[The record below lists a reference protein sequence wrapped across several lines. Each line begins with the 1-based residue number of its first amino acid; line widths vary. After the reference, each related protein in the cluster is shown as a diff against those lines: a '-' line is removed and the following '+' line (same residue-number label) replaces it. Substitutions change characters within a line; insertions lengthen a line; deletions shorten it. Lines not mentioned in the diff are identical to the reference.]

1 MAAAAA
7 IQWHANRISLDMQ
20 GYTRD
25 SIARMNENQVHE
37 LLIQDGLF
45 RSIGELV
52 KTRFIQGDQP
62 LAVAQKVSNAIKR
75 IGYDNRYDP
84 EITNLLAVTLAT
96 IAGVRFELFNIA
108 GEIDEHINIV
118 LHPQAGDELPVSEA
132 ARAADTTQQ
141 AATRSQAAINAAAAR
156 GAPLGGAALAGAQA
170 AVDALANF
178 PRTYRQQISVIR
190 DTMLGVIKDTLTNLI
205 ANIRN
210 LHLRIV
216 LDPVIRSVQGR
227 FSNDPQI
234 NEYLPRITML
244 ITQILG
250 HTFGQEGPFN
260 IEDLRLI
267 RILGRNETFISQVK
281 NQSGVLKFTVSPER
295 AIEIRADNIEDLKK
309 YNSLTLQGINAYAY
323 WKLML
328 YAPLA
333 AWREVEWMKNL
344 TNRSDKTWW
353 ENPAIR
359 FDLFINAWILDTLSR
374 IGQLKSEQSF
384 KEKMALWK
392 QLARLPAGMPNKIA
406 ISQELLDEISLF
418 DAFFKIDYQSLFPR
432 QIVPNVRLNPF
443 NFLLDEGIRQ
453 EFVTQ
458 HFMEGIMIDC
468 AKQALCAH
476 VREAAIARQNGLR
489 SYNGIAIGNPI
500 IPDKRV
506 DLRGLRYFL
515 DFVDTKILSPVL
527 ERSSTPYFQLTIVMG
542 TFMNYVSIYAFHD
555 GVAPGNQNA
564 WTAGLSPTLTGA
576 RAAARG
582 AAHGRRGGPQYP
594 SLLAY
599 LHELRQ
605 RVENE
610 QPLCET
616 TPNVY
621 LDIPVLDDAL
631 PDNPVGRGGGGP
643 VGRGG
648 GGPVGRGGGGPVGR
662 GGGGGGPV
670 GRGGGGPVGRGGGGG
685 GPGGGSDNDNDND
698 NDNGSP
704 TVGAGARAA
713 APPQAVAGAATR
725 AATRAAAAPT
735 AALTG
740 ARAGGGGGHSPV
752 TPDLL
757 FDEHGKLLLPFSQM
771 FQEGVWSGG
780 GGGGGG
786 AYAAAVAAAV
796 DPRASSPHVRFAPP
810 PATGALG
817 AARDPA
823 LAAVVLKSRS
833 SSPAPLNASS
843 DPGAESTGEPA
854 AVASP
859 QQRTGLRPA
868 GIGGTAVPPPRAAAF
883 AAAAP
888 PRAVAAPPRAVAA
901 APPAAGLSPLSLP
914 TPPLRASV
922 WGGRARVRVECP
934 SEDTLKRRLAEVRRI
949 EANPKDFT
957 PTNFNNAKT
966 QYMITRQTFIR
977 EGGNSNDYPRYD

>member
-7 IQWHANRISLDMQ
+7 PVDPIQWHANRIATAMQ

-25 SIARMNENQVHE
+25 SIAHMNENQVPE
-37 LLIQDGLF
+37 LLIQPLLF

-108 GEIDEHINIV
+108 DEINEHINIV

-141 AATRSQAAINAAAAR
+141 AAARSEAAINAAAAR

-234 NEYLPRITML
+234 NEYLPRITTL

-309 YNSLTLQGINAYAY
+309 YNNLTLQGINAYGY

-344 TNRSDKTWW
+344 TNRSDRTWW

-374 IGQLKSEQSF
+374 VGQLKSEQPF
-384 KEKMALWK
+384 DQKMALWK
-392 QLARLPAGMPNKIA
+392 QLAQLPAGTPNKIA
-406 ISQELLDEISLF
+406 ISRDLLDEISLF

-443 NFLLDEGIRQ
+443 RFLLDESIRR
-453 EFVTQ
+453 EFLTQ
-458 HFMEGIMIDC
+458 HFMEGVMIDC

-476 VREAAIARQNGLR
+476 IQEVAVVRKNGLR
-489 SYNGIAIGNPI
+489 SYNGIVIGNPI

-515 DFVDTKILSPVL
+515 DFVDTKILSPSL
-527 ERSSTPYFQLTIVMG
+527 ERSSAPYFQLTIVMG

-555 GVAPGNQNA
+555 GVVPPRNRP
-564 WTAGLSPTLTGA
+564 WTAGLSPTLTGS
-576 RAAARG
+576 
-582 AAHGRRGGPQYP
+582 RGGPQYP

-599 LHELRQ
+599 LNELRQ
-605 RVENE
+605 RVENQE
-610 QPLCET
+610 PLCET

-621 LDIPVLDDAL
+621 LDIPVLEDAA
-631 PDNPVGRGGGGP
+631 PARPTVRPAPTPVRPAPAPTP
-643 VGRGG
+643 VRPAPAPT
-648 GGPVGRGGGGPVGR
+648 PVRPAPTPVR
-662 GGGGGGPV
+662 PAPAPTPV
-670 GRGGGGPVGRGGGGG
+670 RPAPAPTPVR
-685 GPGGGSDNDNDND
+685 PSR
-698 NDNGSP
+698 SP
-704 TVGAGARAA
+704 T
-713 APPQAVAGAATR
+713 PTR
-725 AATRAAAAPT
+725 A
-735 AALTG
+735 TG
-740 ARAGGGGGHSPV
+740 
-752 TPDLL
+752 
-757 FDEHGKLLLPFSQM
+757 
-771 FQEGVWSGG
+771 
-780 GGGGGG
+780 
-786 AYAAAVAAAV
+786 
-796 DPRASSPHVRFAPP
+796 HVKWANQV
-810 PATGALG
+810 
-817 AARDPA
+817 DPA
-823 LAAVVLKSRS
+823 LAAGQQKLRNPPSV
-833 SSPAPLNASS
+833 AS
-843 DPGAESTGEPA
+843 DPSGESTGDPA
-854 AVASP
+854 VP
-859 QQRTGLRPA
+859 QQRTGLRPSVNPA
-868 GIGGTAVPPPRAAAF
+868 VQAERLALVKSQTAELARSRQRLRPEEFEALQQISAAA
-883 AAAAP
+883 
-888 PRAVAAPPRAVAA
+888 
-901 APPAAGLSPLSLP
+901 
-914 TPPLRASV
+914 LR
-922 WGGRARVRVECP
+922 RFDE
-934 SEDTLKRRLAEVRRI
+934 LHQL
-949 EANPKDFT
+949 
-957 PTNFNNAKT
+957 
-966 QYMITRQTFIR
+966 
-977 EGGNSNDYPRYD
+977 